1 MLGRMVFRM
10 NPPPQIRVMSSP
22 FCSVYTGSG
31 TTWPIRQFPSSS
43 FPRGS
48 PARLR
53 DAARAWAFFEQVEA
67 YDAAIRVKYSA
78 LGGFVASSK
87 RVVTQAPWYIFKNE
101 GERVVY
107 KRGQSLHR
115 ELCPE
120 TNWTSQRNLG
130 IPITPVT
137 DVYPTACP
145 IMTEADPCMGFR
157 GIGDIGRNHPS
168 PALSG
173 RDGSL
178 REVSSLGSTA
188 SPSLSGSVGS
198 VSGHTS
204 TASSSRR
211 HSYSE
216 LPPPPSDSSNNEI
229 QSSDQPE
236 ESKNTPAETIEH
248 A

>member
-1 MLGRMVFRM
+1 
-10 NPPPQIRVMSSP
+10 MSSS

-31 TTWPIRQFPSSS
+31 QAWPVRQFPSSS

-53 DAARAWAFFEQVEA
+53 EAARAWAFFEQVEA

-78 LGGFVASSK
+78 LGGFVPSSK
-87 RVVTQAPWYIFKNE
+87 PVVTQSPWYIFKNE

-115 ELCPE
+115 ELCPGI
-120 TNWTSQRNLG
+120 NWTPQRNLG
-130 IPITPVT
+130 IPNTSVSN
-137 DVYPTACP
+137 VYPTECP
-145 IMTEADPCMGFR
+145 TIAESDPCMCFSSMGGERGF
-157 GIGDIGRNHPS
+157 PS

-188 SPSLSGSVGS
+188 SPSLSGSVGK
-198 VSGHTS
+198 SGHSS

-211 HSYSE
+211 NSFSE
-216 LPPPPSDSSNNEI
+216 LPPPPTTDEPVTTDTHATDQPINTDT
-229 QSSDQPE
+229 QLSDQPV
-236 ESKNTPAETIEH
+236 NTETQTSDTIEH
-248 A
+248 T

>member
-1 MLGRMVFRM
+1 
-10 NPPPQIRVMSSP
+10 MSSS
-22 FCSVYTGSG
+22 FCSVYAGSG
-31 TTWPIRQFPSSS
+31 PLWPVRQFPSSS

-67 YDAAIRVKYSA
+67 YDAAIRVKYSS
-78 LGGFVASSK
+78 LGGFMPSSK
-87 RVVTQAPWYIFKNE
+87 RVVTQTPWYIFKGE

-130 IPITPVT
+130 VPILPIT
-137 DVYPTACP
+137 DVYPDACP
-145 IMTEADPCMGFR
+145 EEPS
-157 GIGDIGRNHPS
+157 GRSMLLGERSLPS
-168 PALSG
+168 PAMSG
-173 RDGSL
+173 RSGSL
-178 REVSSLGSTA
+178 HEVSTLGSTTPGRTSKVPSGNA
-188 SPSLSGSVGS
+188 SPSLSAQSPPE
-198 VSGHTS
+198 SGKIS

-211 HSYSE
+211 
-216 LPPPPSDSSNNEI
+216 DS
-229 QSSDQPE
+229 
-236 ESKNTPAETIEH
+236 IEH

>member
-1 MLGRMVFRM
+1 
-10 NPPPQIRVMSSP
+10 MSSS
-22 FCSVYTGSG
+22 FCSVYEGSG
-31 TTWPIRQFPSSS
+31 SLWPVRQFPSSS

-53 DAARAWAFFEQVEA
+53 DAGRAWAFFEQVEA
-67 YDAAIRVKYSA
+67 YDAAIRVKYSS
-78 LGGFVASSK
+78 LGGFTPSSK
-87 RVVTQAPWYIFKNE
+87 RVVTQAPWFIFKSE

-130 IPITPVT
+130 IPVTLVT

-145 IMTEADPCMGFR
+145 VISEADDSCMGFR
-157 GIGDIGRNHPS
+157 SRGGIERNHPS

-173 RDGSL
+173 HDGSL

-188 SPSLSGSVGS
+188 SPSLTGSAGG
-198 VSGHTS
+198 SGHTS

-211 HSYSE
+211 HSFSE
-216 LPPPPSDSSNNEI
+216 LPPPPSETNNNEI
-229 QSSDQPE
+229 QPSETKNTEIQPSD
-236 ESKNTPAETIEH
+236 SNNTPAEIIEH